1 MANIALFVS
10 NDRIYEDALRA
21 ISAEETSLHLLKV
34 VSTNN
39 ILEEARLAVQD
50 GTDIVVARGMQAQLI
65 KLHTNV
71 PLVEIRYTGQELGK
85 MVLQAKHVSGKKQPV
100 IAIIGFEN
108 SFSDMRYFE
117 ELYGVSLLVSYVTYP
132 DEILPMVEK
141 AVSQNADVILGG
153 ERAVEAALHFGV
165 QGMFLES
172 TEESLREALRIAK
185 AVAYATDMKKQ
196 GVAQIESVMDTT
208 DNGIIKI
215 DADGN
220 ISAVN
225 SRMEKILGKK
235 ENVLLGKSIA
245 EEIRG
250 LNTEQIG
257 TILSGE
263 HERFSFTLRARNTLL
278 MVIAAPIQYN
288 NQIDGAIFT
297 FHKVNPSGAR
307 GQTEEAGSN
316 IHAYM
321 AKRDFKDILRND
333 KDMKKNIVSAQIYAL
348 SKNPVMIYGEEGTE
362 KDIFAEAIHQNSL
375 RRAQAFVVFSCSS
388 FDEKAQIE
396 QLFGSGDEKES
407 KGLLHAANYGTLF
420 LQDIAS
426 LSPVCQTRLYKLL
439 FSLTESGL
447 KHEIDVRL
455 LATETE
461 RLESKVH
468 DGSFSRDLYFALG
481 ALSISLDPLRK
492 NVAQVIL
499 LAEKYIESYA
509 EQYTRRLTLS
519 EQGAKIIAEYAWPGN
534 LMQLQRFC
542 ERLVLD
548 CNKRCIEEGFVQNL
562 LQQLYPKVQVSEQGQ
577 GMLIITQDAQAEKI
591 KVLLQKHNGRR
602 NEVAKALGVS
612 TTTLW
617 RYMKRYGIE
626 L

>member
-21 ISAEETSLHLLKV
+21 VRAEEVSLHLLKV
-34 VSTNN
+34 VSTNT
-39 ILEEARLAVQD
+39 ILEEARLAVQN
-50 GTDIVVARGMQAQLI
+50 GADIVVARGMQAQLI

-71 PLVEIRYTGQELGK
+71 PLVEIRYTGQELGR
-85 MVLQAKHVSGKKQPV
+85 MVLQAKKNSGKSRPI

-117 ELYGVSLLVSYVTYP
+117 ELYDVTLLVYYVTYP

-141 AVSQNADVILGG
+141 AVSQHADVILGG
-153 ERAVEAALHFGV
+153 ERALEASAQFDVL
-165 QGMFLES
+165 GMFLEA
-172 TEESLREALRIAK
+172 TEESVREALRIAK
-185 AVAYATDMKKQ
+185 TVAYATDIEKQ

-215 DADGN
+215 DSDGN

-225 SRMEKILGKK
+225 ARMEKILGKK
-235 ENVLLGKSIA
+235 ENVLCGKSIA

-250 LNTEQIG
+250 LNAEQIG

-263 HERFSFTLRARNTLL
+263 HERISFTLRARNTLL

-297 FHKVNPSGAR
+297 FHKVSPATVK
-307 GQTEEAGSN
+307 GQAEETGTN

-321 AKRDFKDILRND
+321 AKRDFNDILRKD

-362 KDIFAEAIHQNSL
+362 KDIFAEAIHRNSP

-388 FDEKAQIE
+388 FDEKAQLE
-396 QLFGSGDEKES
+396 QLFGSEDEKES

-426 LSPVCQTRLYKLL
+426 LSPVCQTRLYKML
-439 FSLTESGL
+439 FSLMESGL
-447 KHEIDVRL
+447 NHEVDVRL

-468 DGSFSRDLYFALG
+468 DGSFSKDFYFALS
-481 ALSISLDPLRK
+481 ALSIILDPLRS
-492 NVAQVIL
+492 NAAQVIL

-509 EQYTRRLTLS
+509 EQYTRRLSLS
-519 EQGAKIIAEYAWPGN
+519 EQGASVIGDYPWPGN

-562 LQQLYPKVQVSEQGQ
+562 LQQLYPKIQISEQGQ
-577 GMLIITQDAQAEKI
+577 SVLIVTQDAQAEKI
-591 KVLLQKHNGRR
+591 KALLHKHHGRR
-602 NEVAKALGVS
+602 NEVARELGIS